1 MRIALAAETVTE
13 KKMFGGLSFL
23 AGGNMAVAV
32 VGDDLLVRAAKAD
45 HAALLALPH
54 VREMDFTGRPMAGWV
69 FVGPGATADDAELR
83 EWVWRGVSFGR
94 VAAAESVMCGPRPT
108 SG

>member
-1 MRIALAAETVTE
+1 MAYNEDLAERARIAFAGEAVTE

-23 AGGNMAVAV
+23 IGGNMAVGV

-45 HAALLALPH
+45 YAALLALPH

-69 FVGPGATADDAELR
+69 FVGPGATADDDGLR
-83 EWVWRGVSFGR
+83 AWVNRGASFARSLPAKG
-94 VAAAESVMCGPRPT
+94 
-108 SG
+108 